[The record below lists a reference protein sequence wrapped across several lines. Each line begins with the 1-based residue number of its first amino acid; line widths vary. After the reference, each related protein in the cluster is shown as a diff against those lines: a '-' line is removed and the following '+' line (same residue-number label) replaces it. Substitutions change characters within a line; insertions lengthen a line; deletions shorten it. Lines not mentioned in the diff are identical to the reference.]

1 MEIKIIDTPR
11 TVTVADI
18 APGKEF
24 IDTKGVMYTRVRS
37 EPQAN
42 INAVRMSDW
51 SPVWV
56 GALVPVEP
64 CEPSTPVTCTF
75 GELKQGDIFE
85 LVTASGDTVIYRK
98 TDGDG
103 PVAYSMD
110 DCTTAHG
117 ILPSSIV
124 TPLEQVEP
132 LVLRART

>member
-1 MEIKIIDTPR
+1 METRIIDTPR

-56 GALVPVEP
+56 GTLVPVEP
-64 CEPSTPVTCTF
+64 CEPSTPATCTF
-75 GELKQGDIFE
+75 GELKQGDLF
-85 LVTASGDTVIYRK
+85 LTCAGDICQSIAKRGNLSAVRLS
-98 TDGDG
+98 DGWSWTCEDN
-103 PVAYSMD
+103 AK
-110 DCTTAHG
+110 
-117 ILPSSIV
+117 V

-132 LVLRART
+132 LVMRARS

>member
-1 MEIKIIDTPR
+1 METRIIDTPR

-56 GALVPVEP
+56 GTLVPVEP
-64 CEPSTPVTCTF
+64 CEPSTPATCTF
-75 GELKQGDIFE
+75 GELEPGDLFNLGSQPTSQVYQKQ
-85 LVTASGDTVIYRK
+85 
-98 TDGDG
+98 
-103 PVAYSMD
+103 MD
-110 DCTTAHG
+110 ACPNAVNLTSDHTCK
-117 ILPSSIV
+117 IRNDEIV

-132 LVLRART
+132 LVLRTRS